1 MSRAYTLV
9 ASALL
14 AAAAVALGARPAAA
28 RIEVASPYTK
38 AQTYSGALRYLRVDL
53 GYEIVE
59 RDPDA
64 AYLLFQFVPSGKS
77 DPTRGSVEVIEVED
91 RVRVILQLPELP
103 EYREAMLRDGLLEK
117 LSGEY
122 GAPPARARPEKDQ
135 QEEPKEGEEPAE
147 RGDER
152 DEPAP
157 DGDAGPPPPPEDRG
171 GDAPAGGAEGR
182 RDTRRRAKRS
192 RR

>member
-1 MSRAYTLV
+1 MSRAHPLV

-14 AAAAVALGARPAAA
+14 AAATVALNARPAAA

-38 AQTYSGALRYLRVDL
+38 AQTYSGAVRYLRVDL

-64 AYLLFQFVPSGKS
+64 AYLLFQFVPSGET
-77 DPTRGSVEVIEVED
+77 DPTHGSVEVIEVED
-91 RVRVILQLPELP
+91 EVRVILKLPELP

-122 GAPPARARPEKDQ
+122 GVPPERTRPEEKRR
-135 QEEPKEGEEPAE
+135 EEPKEGEEPAE
-147 RGDER
+147 RGDKR
-152 DEPAP
+152 DGPAP
-157 DGDAGPPPPPEDRG
+157 EGGADPSSPPEERG
-171 GDAPAGGAEGR
+171 GDAPTGGADGR
-182 RDTRRRAKRS
+182 REPRRRATRP
-192 RR
+192 RH